1 MEKQEIRCVKQKK
14 CRSKTVNKL
23 HKKVFT
29 ILKQTDVLIQHL
41 DHCTLWWIGILITVV
56 FFLPYF
62 VLGDGCIFEINN
74 QLDESIMNYM
84 LPARH
89 LWDGSTIY
97 PEMLNGVNASGM
109 QPSAVLFLPLYR
121 LISART
127 AFLTQYIICFLLA
140 FSGMYLLVK
149 EITDSSILAMIAGG
163 CFCVLPLYPVYG
175 LSEFGIPLILYGAL
189 CLWKQKNVIW
199 GLLIT
204 VVFGLTSHLV
214 YTGYVVL
221 GFWVIALVYALAK
234 KKKNQWFPIGF
245 AVLFAIYVLVN
256 RALIR
261 EILFG
266 TGSYISHREEMV
278 SSATPFFETF
288 WNVFQNSAQ
297 HAPSLHKYLI
307 LPIVLFLILG
317 AFCKKEETDRNIYK
331 AAVINFLFLIAI
343 ALFYAFCHLTAVVD
357 WKNNATGFLHYFQM
371 HRVYWLY
378 PAAWYLEFAWA
389 AAVLWRTKVPHTD
402 VRMQAGKLAVIL
414 ICLLPTLQLLKVNS
428 GMYLNVNQINN
439 GSGVTGYIS
448 WESWFAEDLMQ
459 EIDDAIGRDKSTY
472 RVAHLGIS
480 PAPSL
485 MHGFYTVDGY
495 SNNYSLEYKHRFRE
509 VIAAELE
516 KNEEVRVYFDL
527 WGNRCYLFNSITGN
541 YMQLKKGNTLVY
553 EGLEFDMDALRE
565 LGCEYLFSGAEIG
578 DAERMGLELVGYYET
593 DDSYWGI
600 WVYCIMKEAK

>member
-1 MEKQEIRCVKQKK
+1 M
-14 CRSKTVNKL
+14 NKL

-62 VLGDGCIFEINN
+62 ALGDGCIFEIND

-343 ALFYAFCHLTAVVD
+343 ALFYAFCHLSAVVD

-389 AAVLWRTKVPHTD
+389 AAVPWRTKVPHTD
-402 VRMQAGKLAVIL
+402 ARMRVGKLAVIL

-439 GSGVTGYIS
+439 GSGITGYIS

-495 SNNYSLEYKHRFRE
+495 SNNYPLEYKHRFRE

-578 DAERMGLELVGYYET
+578 DAERLGLELVGYYET

-600 WVYCIMKEAK
+600 WVYEL

>member
-62 VLGDGCIFEINN
+62 VLGDGCIFEIND

-127 AFLTQYIICFLLA
+127 AFLTQYIICFLAA

-234 KKKNQWFPIGF
+234 RKKNQWFPIGF

-343 ALFYAFCHLTAVVD
+343 ALFYAFCHLSAVVD

-389 AAVLWRTKVPHTD
+389 AAVPWRTKVPHMD
-402 VRMQAGKLAVIL
+402 ARMRVGKLAVIL

-439 GSGVTGYIS
+439 GSDVTGYIS

-495 SNNYSLEYKHRFRE
+495 SNNYPLEYKHRFRE

-578 DAERMGLELVGYYET
+578 DAERLGLELVGYYET

>member
-1 MEKQEIRCVKQKK
+1 M
-14 CRSKTVNKL
+14 NKL

-62 VLGDGCIFEINN
+62 VLGDGCIFEIND

-343 ALFYAFCHLTAVVD
+343 ALFYAFCHLSAVVD

-389 AAVLWRTKVPHTD
+389 AAVPWRTKVPHMD
-402 VRMQAGKLAVIL
+402 ARMRVGKLAVIL

-439 GSGVTGYIS
+439 GSDVTGYIS

-495 SNNYSLEYKHRFRE
+495 SNNYPLEYKHRFRE

-541 YMQLKKGNTLVY
+541 YMQLKKSNTLVY

-578 DAERMGLELVGYYET
+578 DAERLGLELVGYYET

>member
-62 VLGDGCIFEINN
+62 VLGDGCIFEIND

-127 AFLTQYIICFLLA
+127 AFLTQYIICFLAA

-343 ALFYAFCHLTAVVD
+343 ALFYAFCHLSAVVD

-389 AAVLWRTKVPHTD
+389 AAVPWRTKVPHTD
-402 VRMQAGKLAVIL
+402 ARMQAGKLAVIL

-439 GSGVTGYIS
+439 GSDVTGYIS
-448 WESWFAEDLMQ
+448 WESWFTEDLMQ

-495 SNNYSLEYKHRFRE
+495 SNNYPLEYKHRFRE

-578 DAERMGLELVGYYET
+578 DAERLGLELVGYYET

-600 WVYCIMKEAK
+600 WVYEL

>member
-62 VLGDGCIFEINN
+62 VLGDGCIFEIND

-357 WKNNATGFLHYFQM
+357 WKKNATGFLHYFQM

-389 AAVLWRTKVPHTD
+389 AAVPWRTKVPHMD
-402 VRMQAGKLAVIL
+402 ARMRVGKLAVIL

-439 GSGVTGYIS
+439 GSGITGYIS

-578 DAERMGLELVGYYET
+578 DAERLGLELVGYYET

>member
-41 DHCTLWWIGILITVV
+41 DHCTLWWIGILITIA

-62 VLGDGCIFEINN
+62 VLGDGCIFEIND

-140 FSGMYLLVK
+140 FLGMYLLVK

-245 AVLFAIYVLVN
+245 AVLFVIYVLVN

-266 TGSYISHREEMV
+266 TGSYVSHREEMV
-278 SSATPFFETF
+278 SSAMPFWETF
-288 WNVFQNSAQ
+288 LSVFQNSAQ

-317 AFCKKEETDRNIYK
+317 AFCKKDVTDKKIYRI
-331 AAVINFLFLIAI
+331 AVANFLLLIVI
-343 ALFYAFCHLTAVVD
+343 ALFYAFCHSSVIVNL
-357 WKNNATGFLHYFQM
+357 KNSMTGFLHYFQIE
-371 HRVYWLY
+371 RFYWLY
-378 PAAWYLEFAWA
+378 PTLWYLEFALS
-389 AAVLWRTKVPHTD
+389 AAVLWRTPVPGNGR
-402 VRMQAGKLAVIL
+402 RMLVGKLAVIC
-414 ICLLPTLQLLKVNS
+414 ICLPPTLQLLKVNS

-439 GSGVTGYIS
+439 GSGI
-448 WESWFAEDLMQ
+448 
-459 EIDDAIGRDKSTY
+459 
-472 RVAHLGIS
+472 
-480 PAPSL
+480 L

-495 SNNYSLEYKHRFRE
+495 SNNYPLEYKHRFRE
-509 VIAAELE
+509 VIAPEIE
-516 KNEEVRVYFDL
+516 KNEEVRVYFDT

-541 YMQLKKGNTLVY
+541 YMRLQKGNSLIY
-553 EGLEFDMDALRE
+553 EGLEFDMDALRS

-578 DAERMGLELVGYYET
+578 DADRMGLELVGYFET
-593 DDSYWGI
+593 EGSYWGI
-600 WVYCIMKEAK
+600 WVYEL

>member
-1 MEKQEIRCVKQKK
+1 M
-14 CRSKTVNKL
+14 NKL

-62 VLGDGCIFEINN
+62 VLGDGCIFEIND

-127 AFLTQYIICFLLA
+127 AFLTQYIICFLAA

-343 ALFYAFCHLTAVVD
+343 ALFYAFCHLSAVVD

-389 AAVLWRTKVPHTD
+389 AAVPWRTKVPHTD
-402 VRMQAGKLAVIL
+402 ARMRVGKLAVIL

-439 GSGVTGYIS
+439 GSDVTGYIS

-495 SNNYSLEYKHRFRE
+495 SNNYPLEYKHRFRE

-578 DAERMGLELVGYYET
+578 DAERLGLELVGYYET

>member
-1 MEKQEIRCVKQKK
+1 M
-14 CRSKTVNKL
+14 NKL

-62 VLGDGCIFEINN
+62 VLGDGCIFEIND

-256 RALIR
+256 RALIW

-317 AFCKKEETDRNIYK
+317 AFCKKEETARNIYK

-389 AAVLWRTKVPHTD
+389 AAVPWRTKVPHTD
-402 VRMQAGKLAVIL
+402 ARMQAGKLAVIL

-439 GSGVTGYIS
+439 GSDVTGYIS

-495 SNNYSLEYKHRFRE
+495 SNNYPLEYKHRFRE

-565 LGCEYLFSGAEIG
+565 LGCEYLFSGAKIG
-578 DAERMGLELVGYYET
+578 DADRMGLELVGYYET

-600 WVYCIMKEAK
+600 WVYCIVKEAK

>member
-62 VLGDGCIFEINN
+62 VLGDECIFEIND

-389 AAVLWRTKVPHTD
+389 AAVPWRTKVPHMD
-402 VRMQAGKLAVIL
+402 ARMRVGKLAVIL

-428 GMYLNVNQINN
+428 GMYLNVNQLNN
-439 GSGVTGYIS
+439 GSGITGYIS

-459 EIDDAIGRDKSTY
+459 EIDDAIGWDKSTY

-495 SNNYSLEYKHRFRE
+495 SNNYPLEYKHRFRE

-578 DAERMGLELVGYYET
+578 DAERLGLELVGYYET

>member
-1 MEKQEIRCVKQKK
+1 M
-14 CRSKTVNKL
+14 NKL

-62 VLGDGCIFEINN
+62 VLGDGCIFEIND

-127 AFLTQYIICFLLA
+127 AFLTQYIICFLAA

-343 ALFYAFCHLTAVVD
+343 ALFYAFCHLSAVVD

-389 AAVLWRTKVPHTD
+389 AAVPWRTKVPHMD
-402 VRMQAGKLAVIL
+402 ARMRVGKLAVIL

-439 GSGVTGYIS
+439 GSDVTGYIS

-495 SNNYSLEYKHRFRE
+495 SNNYPLEYKHRFRE

-578 DAERMGLELVGYYET
+578 DAERLGLELVGYYET

-600 WVYCIMKEAK
+600 WVYEL

>member
-62 VLGDGCIFEINN
+62 VLGDGCIFEIND

-389 AAVLWRTKVPHTD
+389 AAVPWRTKVPHTD
-402 VRMQAGKLAVIL
+402 ARMRVGKLAVIL

-439 GSGVTGYIS
+439 GSDVTGYIS

-495 SNNYSLEYKHRFRE
+495 SNNYPLEYKHRFRE

-578 DAERMGLELVGYYET
+578 DAERLGLELVGYYET

-600 WVYCIMKEAK
+600 WVYEL